1 MMAVFDILLVGML
14 IWIAVG
20 SLNENRLFKSVVMFI
35 VFGLFM
41 AIAWIR
47 LGSPD
52 VALAEAAI
60 GAGVTGA
67 LMLDAVGHL
76 RKRDTPYP
84 AESGP
89 MENADD

>member
-1 MMAVFDILLVGML
+1 MMQVFDILLVATL
-14 IWIAVG
+14 LWIAIG
-20 SLNENRLFKSVVMFI
+20 SLSEGRMFKSVVMFI

-47 LGSPD
+47 LSAPD

-76 RKRDTPYP
+76 RRRSTPYP
-84 AESGP
+84 EQATGEH
-89 MENADD
+89 ADE

>member
-1 MMAVFDILLVGML
+1 MIGVFDILLVATL
-14 IWIAVG
+14 LWIAVG
-20 SLNENRLFKSVVMFI
+20 SLSERKLFKSVVLFI
-35 VFGLFM
+35 TFGLFM

-60 GAGVTGA
+60 GAGATGA

-76 RKRDTPYP
+76 KSRATPYP
-84 AESGP
+84 TGAE
-89 MENADD
+89 A

>member
-1 MMAVFDILLVGML
+1 MIGIFDVLLIATL
-14 IWIAVG
+14 LWIAVG
-20 SLNENRLFKSVVMFI
+20 SLNENKLFKSVVMFI
-35 VFGLFM
+35 IFGLFM

-60 GAGVTGA
+60 GAGATGA

-76 RKRDTPYP
+76 RSRKTPYP
-84 AESGP
+84 ATPEETG
-89 MENADD
+89 DDDA

>member
-1 MMAVFDILLVGML
+1 MGVFDILLMITL
-14 IWIAVG
+14 IWIAFG
-20 SLNENRLFKSVVMFI
+20 SLNENKLFKSVVMFI
-35 VFGLFM
+35 IFGLFM

-60 GAGVTGA
+60 GAGATGA

-76 RKRDTPYP
+76 RRRATPYP
-84 AESGP
+84 TGPESAE
-89 MENADD
+89 EADD